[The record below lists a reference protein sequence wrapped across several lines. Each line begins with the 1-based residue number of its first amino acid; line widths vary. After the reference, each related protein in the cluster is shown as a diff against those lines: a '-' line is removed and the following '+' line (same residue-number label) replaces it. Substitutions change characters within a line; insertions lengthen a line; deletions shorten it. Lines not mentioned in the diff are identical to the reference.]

1 MISSCGEERIS
12 EDYIE
17 YAPKKLADNDGNVTY
32 TNLTT
37 FPIIGDISSNT
48 PTVDVEGESKF
59 ILGDITAPS
68 GSTINNSK
76 FSIDNKT
83 GVITYD
89 NGGEL
94 SPGTYYVDVKL
105 GYLEGLVTYENALQI
120 DVTAVPVTLEV
131 DNTNP
136 SAGIFE
142 QGVVATAS
150 YTDTSGSG
158 LITSVEY
165 ALVNAPQGFSIDKNS
180 GEISKSYPANSGENP
195 ISVKITTNLGA
206 VTVENLTKKPALIA
220 EVNDI
225 PIMLRQ
231 VPSPD

>member
-1 MISSCGEERIS
+1 MKTIYIKKIFYLCLVGLMISSCGEERIS

-83 GVITYD
+83 GVI
-89 NGGEL
+89 
-94 SPGTYYVDVKL
+94 TYYVDVKL

-195 ISVKITTNLGA
+195 ISVKIT
-206 VTVENLTKKPALIA
+206 LIGH
-220 EVNDI
+220 NFI
-225 PIMLRQ
+225 G
-231 VPSPD
+231 S